1 MTSQIF
7 KSKPDISYLK
17 NLLENIS
24 EQDNDKYI
32 INNASFK
39 KGVMFNYIEEF
50 CELIKEN
57 YYDSKKF
64 YIERKMTYKYFLT
77 IIRQICKINDINY
90 QTETKYNKSTY
101 EIVYFIDKF

>member
-24 EQDNDKYI
+24 EQHNDKYI

-39 KGVMFNYIEEF
+39 KGVMFNYIDTF
-50 CELIKEN
+50 CESIKEN

-77 IIRQICKINDINY
+77 IIRQICKISEINY
-90 QTETKYNKSTY
+90 ETETKYNKSTY
-101 EIVYFIDKF
+101 EIVYSIDKF